1 MSTTSPVE
9 SFQFQAETTQLL
21 HMMIHSLYTQKEIF
35 LRELISNSSDALDRL
50 RFESLTRPELISDGH
65 QDEIRLKPD
74 VAARTLTISDT
85 GIGMSRQELVEH
97 IGTIARSGTKE
108 LRKRVQESQS
118 AEVVAES
125 IGQFGVGFYSAF
137 MVADKVTII
146 TRRAGEIKATQWE
159 STGDGSYTLEEV
171 EKAGSGTDI
180 ILHLKKPDAE
190 AGIEDFTDRWK
201 LSMIVHKYSDFI
213 AYPIIYEGPKQEPG
227 EAEEAEK
234 PAIESK
240 TLNSMKPLW
249 TRSRSEVNDSD
260 YNDFYKHLSND
271 WNDPLKVLPL
281 KAEGAFEYE
290 ALLFVPSQAP
300 HDLFYHGAETGLR
313 LYARRV
319 MVMDQCEDLLPRYLR
334 FIKGVVD
341 SSDLPLNIS
350 RQRLQQDRHITQIK
364 KWLTRKVLDALAD
377 LREKEAE
384 KYLAFWEQFGKALKE
399 GVSSDYDNK
408 EKLLP
413 LLLFES
419 SHDPKELTTLKS
431 YVERMKP
438 EQNEILYLTGESRQ
452 VLENSPHLEG
462 SKEKGYELLYLV
474 DPVDELLV
482 QHLHEFEGKHLK
494 SVSKGKANWGT
505 EEEKQNLEA
514 QLKTKEEEYADFLQA
529 SQKKLDQY
537 VKQIRL
543 STRLVSSPACLVTEE
558 HEYSPNL
565 ERLLQKGKGGGAKQ
579 RRIMELNA
587 SHPIITRLF
596 ERFKVNGED
605 TEVSNSMDLLFQ
617 LSLLAEGSEI
627 ADPVRLNQL
636 TLDLLKRAV

>member
-1 MSTTSPVE
+1 VE

-50 RFESLTRPELISDGH
+50 RFESLTKPELISNDH
-65 QDEIRLKPD
+65 KDEIRLKPD
-74 VAARTLTISDT
+74 VAARTLTVSDT

-190 AGIEDFTDRWK
+190 NGIENFTDRWK

-213 AYPIIYEGPKQEPG
+213 AYPIIYEGPHQEPG
-227 EAEEAEK
+227 EAEDASK

-281 KAEGAFEYE
+281 KAEGASEYE
-290 ALLFVPSQAP
+290 ALLFIPSQAP
-300 HDLFYHGAETGLR
+300 NDLFYQGAETGLR

-319 MVMDQCEDLLPRYLR
+319 MVMDQCEDLMPRYLR

-364 KWLTRKVLDALAD
+364 KWLTRKVLDALSD

-431 YVERMKP
+431 YMERMKP

-462 SKEKGYELLYLV
+462 SKEKGYELLYLI

-514 QLKTKEEEYADFLQA
+514 QLKTKEEEYAEFLQA

-579 RRIMELNA
+579 RRIMELNPN
-587 SHPIITRLF
+587 HPIITRLF
-596 ERFKVNGED
+596 ERFKSNGED

>member
-1 MSTTSPVE
+1 
-9 SFQFQAETTQLL
+9 
-21 HMMIHSLYTQKEIF
+21 
-35 LRELISNSSDALDRL
+35 
-50 RFESLTRPELISDGH
+50 
-65 QDEIRLKPD
+65 
-74 VAARTLTISDT
+74 
-85 GIGMSRQELVEH
+85 
-97 IGTIARSGTKE
+97 
-108 LRKRVQESQS
+108 
-118 AEVVAES
+118 
-125 IGQFGVGFYSAF
+125 
-137 MVADKVTII
+137 
-146 TRRAGEIKATQWE
+146 
-159 STGDGSYTLEEV
+159 
-171 EKAGSGTDI
+171 
-180 ILHLKKPDAE
+180 
-190 AGIEDFTDRWK
+190 
-201 LSMIVHKYSDFI
+201 
-213 AYPIIYEGPKQEPG
+213 
-227 EAEEAEK
+227 
-234 PAIESK
+234 
-240 TLNSMKPLW
+240 
-249 TRSRSEVNDSD
+249 
-260 YNDFYKHLSND
+260 
-271 WNDPLKVLPL
+271 
-281 KAEGAFEYE
+281 
-290 ALLFVPSQAP
+290 
-300 HDLFYHGAETGLR
+300 
-313 LYARRV
+313 

-438 EQNEILYLTGESRQ
+438 EQNEILYLTGDSRQ

-462 SKEKGYELLYLV
+462 SKEKGYEVLYLV